1 MTFSLKSHAAA
12 AVLVC
17 TALLVSGRAVGA
29 DPECPLTLDLK
40 KMGVQIDNIAYV
52 EEVPGI
58 DGNSMKLDDEQRPKF
73 RVALVTLKIT
83 KPAGTKLTL
92 AAADLTLHYINGGGS
107 EVTVCEGLSIF
118 STAKDQDRPVKLPRQ
133 SGPGFVKQ
141 VTGPAATQ
149 ASTVYVDAVFGFI
162 EPDISDAWI
171 AVGQPSTVAPYA
183 TTGWKAAAEK

>member
-1 MTFSLKSHAAA
+1 MTLCEKFCAV
-12 AVLVC
+12 AVLAC
-17 TALLVSGRAVGA
+17 SALLAPARAAGA

-40 KMGVQIDNIAYV
+40 KIGVQIDNIAYV

-73 RVALVTLKIT
+73 RIALVTLKIA

-92 AAADLTLHYINGGGS
+92 AAADLTLHYRNGDAS
-107 EVTVCEGLSIF
+107 EVTVCEGLSVF
-118 STAKDQDRPVKLPRQ
+118 STAKDQDRAVKLPRQ

-162 EPDISDAWI
+162 EPDIRDVWI
-171 AVGQPSTVAPYA
+171 AVGQPSAVAPYV
-183 TTGWKAAAEK
+183 TTGWKAPAAQ